1 MRNFLSPLTA
11 ILFSGLLLFAAGCAE
26 TPTDPG
32 SELTLDEQFSP
43 ADTMQEMETEQDST
57 SDLTVAEVGGTFT
70 ISLESNPTTGYSW
83 QAEFDSESLE
93 LVSEDFASDSTL
105 IGAGGI
111 QTFEFLALKEGQI
124 EVTMVYKRPWEN
136 ESIDTKVFPVKV
148 TPAGEAQ
155 EAIPD
160 ALDQMVAEVG
170 KAFTIPLES
179 NPITGYSWQAEFDP
193 ESLELVSEDFTSD
206 SALIGAGG
214 IQTFEFMALK
224 QGQVLVTMVYKRPWE
239 DGSIDTK
246 VSPVNIIAAGE

>member
-1 MRNFLSPLTA
+1 MRNFLSLLTA

-32 SELTLDEQFSP
+32 SKLTLDEQFSP

-83 QAEFDSESLE
+83 QAEFD
-93 LVSEDFASDSTL
+93 
-105 IGAGGI
+105 
-111 QTFEFLALKEGQI
+111 
-124 EVTMVYKRPWEN
+124 
-136 ESIDTKVFPVKV
+136 
-148 TPAGEAQ
+148 
-155 EAIPD
+155 
-160 ALDQMVAEVG
+160 
-170 KAFTIPLES
+170 
-179 NPITGYSWQAEFDP
+179 P

-206 SALIGAGG
+206 STLIGAGG

-246 VSPVNIIAAGE
+246 VIPVNIIAAVE